1 MACRYMYSLK
11 PALDVALGA
20 LGNGVGNPIHSDL
33 SEEQI
38 QGLYDL
44 KTLCEA
50 LDMGNYLP
58 R

>member
-1 MACRYMYSLK
+1 MYSLK